1 MQRSSMCAGEK
12 LTAKSVYHLMKD
24 LDLFYQTV
32 RLHAFSRAS
41 NEGMLQSSEFW
52 QPCSAFFEFA
62 LGKLKLVM
70 IVARPASGN
79 HGSTWDA

>member
-1 MQRSSMCAGEK
+1 LA
-12 LTAKSVYHLMKD
+12 AKSFYHLMKD

-32 RLHAFSRAS
+32 RLHAFSRTS

-70 IVARPASGN
+70 IVARPVSGN